1 VAEARPGSEFNRMR
15 ANWTG
20 TEFPGPPENRTNGSE
35 FCVRRGLPS
44 KTGIPVMMGAQ
55 PGESADYPAYVQKV
69 FKQTGKQI
77 GIVWARMSF
86 V

>member
-1 VAEARPGSEFNRMR
+1 
-15 ANWTG
+15 
-20 TEFPGPPENRTNGSE
+20 
-35 FCVRRGLPS
+35 
-44 KTGIPVMMGAQ
+44 MMGAH
-55 PGESADYPAYVQKV
+55 PGESADYPASVQKV